1 MRFTVSQSAL
11 ARTVGMVSKCVS
23 SNESLPTLSGI
34 YVKAEDGKLE
44 MRATDGNVSIRRVM
58 SANVEEPGETLL
70 PGKTLAGIVKTL
82 PDAAVTIECGDSATL
97 KCMRS
102 RFRLNT
108 IQSDRFPKFPD
119 IDAESSV
126 ELPGDLLCTM
136 ADRVKRVVGKDNS
149 RPMTT
154 GILLSVGDGT
164 MRMVATDTYRL
175 AVCDSSVDKD
185 KQFEAV
191 IPGVALS
198 QALGLGALMDVV
210 KISANENQVL
220 IEMGDVTYSTRR
232 LVGNFPNYKLF
243 FTGTCK
249 TSVTVDSEDMSKALK
264 RVDVMARQNPS
275 IRVSVTDDAMTLFAY
290 SQNEGES
297 TEEIPVDVNGV
308 PVTIGLNHKFMLDC
322 LDVLSGDVTLEIDGA
337 ERPAIFKQY
346 ADINYLYLLMPVRL

>member
-34 YVKAEDGKLE
+34 YVKAEDGKVE

-58 SANVEEPGETLL
+58 SANVEESGETLL

-126 ELPGDLLCTM
+126 ELPGNLLSAM
-136 ADRVKRVVGKDNS
+136 VDKVKKVVGKDNS
-149 RPMTT
+149 RPMTM
-154 GILLSVGDGT
+154 GILVSVGNGVIRMSSTDG
-164 MRMVATDTYRL
+164 YRL
-175 AVCDSSVDKD
+175 AVCDSSVDKG
-185 KQFEAV
+185 KEFEVV
-191 IPGVALS
+191 IPGTALS
-198 QALGLGALMDVV
+198 QALSLGALMDVV
-210 KISANENQVL
+210 AISADSNLVS
-220 IEMGDVTYSTRR
+220 IEMGDVTYITRR
-232 LVGNFPNYKLF
+232 LVGSFPNFSSVIPKSF
-243 FTGTCK
+243 A
-249 TSVTVDSEDMSKALK
+249 TSVTVGSEEMAKALK
-264 RVDVMARQNPS
+264 RVDVIARQNPS
-275 IRVSVTDDAMTLFAY
+275 IRVSVADDVMTLFAY

-297 TEEIPVDVNGV
+297 TEEIPVDVNGA

-337 ERPAIFKQY
+337 ERPAVFKQY